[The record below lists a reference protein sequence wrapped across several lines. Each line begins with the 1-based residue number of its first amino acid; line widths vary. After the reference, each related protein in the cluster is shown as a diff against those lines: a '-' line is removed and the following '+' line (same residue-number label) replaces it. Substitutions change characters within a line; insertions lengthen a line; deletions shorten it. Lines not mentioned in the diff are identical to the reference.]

1 MSTELLMSV
10 IGWVGAIAL
19 LIPYLLVSTGKL
31 SGQSIKYQVLN
42 IIGSSALFVNT
53 VYHNAIPTAFV
64 NIVWAIIGLFALR
77 AALKAAKKVETQD
90 NIRGNAND
98 A

>member
-1 MSTELLMSV
+1 MTELAMSV
-10 IGWVGAIAL
+10 IGWAGAILL
-19 LIPYLLVSTGKL
+19 LIPYLLVSTGRL

-42 IIGSSALFVNT
+42 IFGSSFLFVNT
-53 VYHNAIPTAFV
+53 VYHGAIPTAFV

-77 AALKAAKKVETQD
+77 AALMAAKSQK
-90 NIRGNAND
+90 D

>member
-1 MSTELLMSV
+1 MSTELLMNI
-10 IGWVGAIAL
+10 IGWIGAIAL

-53 VYHNAIPTAFV
+53 VYHHAIPTAFV
-64 NIVWAIIGLFALR
+64 NIVWAIIGVFALAAALR
-77 AALKAAKKVETQD
+77 AAKRAKT
-90 NIRGNAND
+90 ND